1 LKATEAAAKA
11 LGLRVIV
18 LEVRGASE
26 LDRSMKTAANQHV
39 QAVLMWGGPMFDANS
54 PKIAALAAQYRLPI
68 AGFFPFHTESGFLF
82 SYGPDVVD
90 MTRRCME
97 YVVRIFKGE
106 KAADLP
112 IQLPERFHLVLN
124 LRTAKALGIT
134 FPQTLV
140 LQADRIIK

>member
-1 LKATEAAAKA
+1 
-11 LGLRVIV
+11 
-18 LEVRGASE
+18 
-26 LDRSMKTAANQHV
+26 
-39 QAVLMWGGPMFDANS
+39 MFDANS
-54 PKIAALAAQYRLPI
+54 PKIAALATQYGLPI

-82 SYGPDVVD
+82 SYGPDVVE
-90 MTRRCME
+90 MTRRCMA

-124 LRTAKALGIT
+124 LNTAKTLGIN
-134 FPQTLV
+134 FPQTLL